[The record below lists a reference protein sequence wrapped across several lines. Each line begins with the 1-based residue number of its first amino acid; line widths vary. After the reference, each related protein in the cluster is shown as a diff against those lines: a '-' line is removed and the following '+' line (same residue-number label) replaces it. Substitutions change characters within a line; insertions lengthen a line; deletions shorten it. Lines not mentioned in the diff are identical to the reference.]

1 MRRRTFL
8 GTTAAAA
15 LAPVVLEAATP
26 LNVVIIFAD
35 DLGYG
40 DLGSYGSRIPTPN
53 LDRLATNGVQ
63 FRQFYSSSP
72 VCSPSRAGLLT
83 SQREGRTIRY
93 APNLE
98 GVRSLLTF
106 LVGDCCNGR
115 PEMCAPL
122 VQIVERASCC

>member
-40 DLGSYGSRIPTPN
+40 DLG
-53 LDRLATNGVQ
+53 DRKSTRLN
-63 FRQFYSSSP
+63 SSH
-72 VCSPSRAGLLT
+72 
-83 SQREGRTIRY
+83 
-93 APNLE
+93 
-98 GVRSLLTF
+98 
-106 LVGDCCNGR
+106 
-115 PEMCAPL
+115 
-122 VQIVERASCC
+122 

>member
-1 MRRRTFL
+1 MDESNAVAALSALAQPTRLAAFRALINAGAAGLPAGVLAETL
-8 GTTAAAA
+8 GTPHNTLSSH
-15 LAPVVLEAATP
+15 LAIL
-26 LNVVIIFAD
+26 
-35 DLGYG
+35 
-40 DLGSYGSRIPTPN
+40 
-53 LDRLATNGVQ
+53 
-63 FRQFYSSSP
+63 
-72 VCSPSRAGLLT
+72 SRAGLLT

-122 VQIVERASCC
+122 IQIVERASCC

>member
-40 DLGSYGSRIPTPN
+40 DLGSYGSRIPT
-53 LDRLATNGVQ
+53 R
-63 FRQFYSSSP
+63 SEEH
-72 VCSPSRAGLLT
+72 T
-83 SQREGRTIRY
+83 SELQ
-93 APNLE
+93 
-98 GVRSLLTF
+98 SH
-106 LVGDCCNGR
+106 
-115 PEMCAPL
+115 
-122 VQIVERASCC
+122 